1 MSFEQ
6 PISVSHDVV
15 FQEIEGESVL
25 LQLEDARY
33 FGLDDVG
40 TRIWQL
46 ILEHGKLDAVF
57 EQMLNEY
64 DVAPEKLRG
73 DLEKLVRELAD
84 KKLLVLQ
91 ASERGRDTEKF

>member
-1 MSFEQ
+1 MNLKQ
-6 PISVSHDVV
+6 QISTSPDVV

-25 LQLEDARY
+25 LQLEDGKY

-46 ILEHGKLDAVF
+46 IVEHCNLNEVF
-57 EQMLNEY
+57 EQMLDEY
-64 DVAPEKLRG
+64 DVKPEKLRA

-84 KKLLVLQ
+84 KDLLVLH
-91 ASERGRDTEKF
+91 ASKPGQHTEKF